1 MRGRGN
7 STEGVRRQTKSSRS
21 SAEAK
26 AAVIELSTICKRSM
40 IAQLN
45 TIEIKRKQIKTQ
57 LLKPIPNQTCHCH
70 VVTGARLSRPQC
82 QTKCQTSL
90 VTETMLEDA
99 ACLCTNTSY
108 VCSVRV
114 RSAPGGQTLHQGH
127 SLSRKR
133 DAAARQNLFV
143 C

>member
-1 MRGRGN
+1 MD
-7 STEGVRRQTKSSRS
+7 SFRQCADAETLQKGFADRPSQVG

-70 VVTGARLSRPQC
+70 VVTGARVSRPQC
-82 QTKCQTSL
+82 QAKCQTSL
-90 VTETMLEDA
+90 VTELDYT
-99 ACLCTNTSY
+99 
-108 VCSVRV
+108 
-114 RSAPGGQTLHQGH
+114 
-127 SLSRKR
+127 
-133 DAAARQNLFV
+133 
-143 C
+143 